1 MIINNINDFEKIM
14 DTNQKIILDFYAQW
28 CGPCKMLAPIL
39 EKVASQNKD
48 WTICKI
54 DIDKLS
60 DLAAKFAIQAV
71 PTLVFIK
78 DKKVLETAV
87 GFQPDVTIQ
96 KIINKIN

>member
-54 DIDKLS
+54 DIDKLG

-87 GFQPDVTIQ
+87 GFQPDVAIQ